1 MPNRRDIKLDKYKI
15 SKFAYRE
22 LSNFCLQYPE
32 KIKKLKDLR
41 NPLKAQQY
49 SDMPHGSGVGDPTME
64 SATRAAQLSKDTELI
79 EQTAI
84 ETDSGIYQYIVLA
97 VTEPGINYEIL
108 KSLKDIPCGREYF
121 YLRRRLF
128 FYLLAKKKGMI

>member
-1 MPNRRDIKLDKYKI
+1 MPNKRDIKLDEYKI

-32 KIKKLKDLR
+32 KIKNLKDLR
-41 NPLKAQQY
+41 DPLKAQQY

-64 SATRAAQLSKDTELI
+64 SAIRAAQLSKDTELI

-84 ETDSGIYQYIVLA
+84 ETDTGIYQYIILA
-97 VTEPGINYEIL
+97 VTEQGVNYEIL
-108 KSLKDIPCGREYF
+108 KALKGIPCGKNYF
-121 YLRRRLF
+121 YTRRRYF
-128 FYLLAKKKGMI
+128 FYLLAKKKGML

>member
-1 MPNRRDIKLDKYKI
+1 MPNRRDIKLDEYNI

-32 KIKKLKDLR
+32 KIKRLKDLR
-41 NPLKAQQY
+41 SPLKAQQY

-64 SATRAAQLSKDTELI
+64 SAIRAAQLSKDTELI
-79 EQTAI
+79 EQTAV
-84 ETDSGIYQYIVLA
+84 ETDPGIYQYIILA

-108 KSLKDIPCGREYF
+108 KALRNIPCGREYF
-121 YLRRRLF
+121 YLRRRHF
-128 FYLLAKKKGMI
+128 YYLLAKKKGMI

>member
-1 MPNRRDIKLDKYKI
+1 MPNRRDIKLDEYSI

-32 KIKKLKDLR
+32 KVKKLKDLR
-41 NPLKAQQY
+41 NPLKSQQY

-64 SATRAAQLSKDTELI
+64 SAIRAAQLSKDTELI

-84 ETDSGIYQYIVLA
+84 ETDSGIYQYIILA
-97 VTEPGINYEIL
+97 VTEQGINYEIL
-108 KSLKDIPCGREYF
+108 KALRNIPCGKNYF
-121 YLRRRLF
+121 YTRRRHF
-128 FYLLAKKKGMI
+128 FYLLAKKRGMI